1 MARVEDPTQT
11 TSNKMADLDYYQIL
25 GVDKSASDAD
35 IKKAYRKVA
44 MKYHPDKNPGDKEAE
59 EKFKEAAEAYEV
71 LRDPEKR
78 QRYDQFGKAA
88 FEGGAGF
95 GAGGGGFTDIND
107 IFSHFSDIFGG
118 GGFGF
123 GGFGGGGGAARP
135 QQYRGG
141 DLRLKTKLTLQ
152 EIATGVT
159 KKFKIK
165 KQVTCDECHGSG
177 NEPGYEAETC
187 STCHGSGYVV
197 RNARTIFG
205 TMQQQSP
212 CPTCHGEG
220 KVVTHKCKKC
230 HGEGV
235 VPGEEVIEV
244 RIPAGVAEGM
254 VVTSPG
260 KGHAAKHNGVPGDV
274 QVLIEEVPQDD
285 FVRDENDLIYNLLLT
300 VSQAALGDQV
310 EVPTLEGKARVTIK
324 PGTQPGTRM
333 RLRSKGLPAVQGY
346 GYGRGDIVI
355 NVSVYVPEVLSKEE
369 KKAFEDMKE
378 SDNLKPSTSIKKKI
392 FDSFRSYFS

>member
-1 MARVEDPTQT
+1 
-11 TSNKMADLDYYQIL
+11 MADLDYYQIL
-25 GVDKSASDAD
+25 GVDKSASDAE

-88 FEGGAGF
+88 FEGGAG
-95 GAGGGGFTDIND
+95 AGGFGGGFTDIND

-118 GGFGF
+118 GGFGGF
-123 GGFGGGGGAARP
+123 GGFGGGGASARP

-141 DLRLKTKLTLQ
+141 DLRLKTKLTLE

-165 KQVTCDECHGSG
+165 KQVECNECHGSG
-177 NEPGYEAETC
+177 SEPGHNAETC
-187 STCHGSGYVV
+187 STCHGSGYVI

-230 HGEGV
+230 HGDGV
-235 VPGEEVIEV
+235 VAGEEVIEV

-254 VVTSPG
+254 VVTAPG
-260 KGHAAKHNGVPGDV
+260 KGHAGKHNGVPGDI
-274 QVLIEEVPQDD
+274 QVLIEELPHEHFIRDD
-285 FVRDENDLIYNLLLT
+285 NDLIYNLLLT
-300 VSQAALGDQV
+300 VSQATLGDQV

-355 NVSVYVPEVLSKEE
+355 NISVYIPETLSKEE
-369 KKAFEDMKE
+369 KEAFEAMKE
-378 SDNLKPSTSIKKKI
+378 SDNLKPSRSILDKI
-392 FDSFRSYFS
+392 FSSFRAYFS